1 MENSAQQSQVPE
13 LSHAM
18 VGFLGIVC
26 RNNLATYFVH
36 SFLACEKRD
45 KKLEVSY
52 KHFSG
57 PAEKA
62 VPARHGCPS
71 VTQHPPGP
79 GVLTQPLGKNS
90 PCRETL
96 WASDCG
102 SPHGTASSR
111 YICSLTGK
119 QHNLIYHLTRTV
131 SYAFSTRPLSTCS
144 STNLCVI
151 FSTESCRLF
160 YWKKSFQKFL
170 LKHRFEDNL
179 RTTQMPHWGFFSA
192 AAVFLLA
199 FKSSWTFSQLNL

>member
-45 KKLEVSY
+45 EKLEVSY

-79 GVLTQPLGKNS
+79 GGLTQPLGKNS

-119 QHNLIYHLTRTV
+119 QHNLIYHLTRTKFPTLFPPVHYQRAPAPTSV
-131 SYAFSTRPLSTCS
+131 SFFPQSHVDCFIEKNLSRSFCWNTALKTIYVQLKCHIWVFFQLPLYFS
-144 STNLCVI
+144 
-151 FSTESCRLF
+151 
-160 YWKKSFQKFL
+160 WL
-170 LKHRFEDNL
+170 LRAHEHSPN
-179 RTTQMPHWGFFSA
+179 
-192 AAVFLLA
+192 
-199 FKSSWTFSQLNL
+199 

>member
-79 GVLTQPLGKNS
+79 GGLTQPLGKNS

-96 WASDCG
+96 WASDWG
-102 SPHGTASSR
+102 SPHRTASSR

-119 QHNLIYHLTRTV
+119 QHNLIYHLTRTKFPTLFPPVHYQRAPAPTSV
-131 SYAFSTRPLSTCS
+131 SFFPQSHVDCFIEKIFPEVFVETPLWRQSTYNSNATFGVFFQLLLYFS
-144 STNLCVI
+144 
-151 FSTESCRLF
+151 
-160 YWKKSFQKFL
+160 WL
-170 LKHRFEDNL
+170 LRAHEHSPN
-179 RTTQMPHWGFFSA
+179 
-192 AAVFLLA
+192 
-199 FKSSWTFSQLNL
+199 